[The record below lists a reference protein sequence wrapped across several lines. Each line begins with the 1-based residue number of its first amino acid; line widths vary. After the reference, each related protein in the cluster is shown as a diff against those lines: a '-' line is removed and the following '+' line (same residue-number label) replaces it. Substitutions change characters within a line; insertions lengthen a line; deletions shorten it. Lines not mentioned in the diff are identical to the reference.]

1 MKALI
6 ILSLLGVVAML
17 SEVFHFRKMLLPL
30 MVTGLIAALGTLFV
44 DWGEARSYYNDMVL
58 FDNYALSFSGLII
71 VITLLWLLMG
81 GSFFSDSSNRA
92 EHAALVIFCLAGAV
106 SMLAFSDLT
115 MFFVGLEILSVC
127 LYVLAASRRHDVNS
141 NEAGLKY
148 FLMGAFATGFLLFGM
163 ALIYGACGTFNT
175 NQIAMKLAESTAD
188 LIFVQTGVILVL
200 AGLLFKISAVPFHFW
215 APDVYEG
222 APTPVTALMATV
234 VKTTAIAAFF
244 RLFNTS
250 FSTLY
255 STWAPI
261 VAVLSAATMLTGN
274 ILAVYQSNL
283 KRMLA
288 YSSVAHA
295 GYLMMALVT
304 VGDGSAA
311 SIFFYTAAYSLG
323 SLGLFAIV
331 QSIENSSRDQ
341 RIEAVA
347 GLLKNQPVAG
357 GALILLLF
365 SLAGIPP
372 MGGFLAKYMVFTGAI
387 SSGYLW
393 LTLLAVLSSLIGVF
407 YYFRVIY
414 AMLKAQQSPAG
425 TGSLIVGINISVLMV
440 AAALLSTAFGVLPAL
455 AEKIL
460 P

>member
-17 SEVFHFRKMLLPL
+17 SEVFHFRKMLIPL
-30 MVTGLIAALGTLFV
+30 LVTGLLAALGTLFM
-44 DWGEARSYYNDMVL
+44 DWGEARSYYNDMVQ

-71 VITLLWLLMG
+71 VITLLWLLME
-81 GSFFSDSSNRA
+81 GSFFSDSFNRA
-92 EHAALVIFCLAGAV
+92 EHAALVVFCLAGAV
-106 SMLAFSDLT
+106 SMLAFTDLT

-148 FLMGAFATGFLLFGM
+148 FLLGAFATGFLLFGM
-163 ALIYGACGTFNT
+163 ALIYGACGSFNT
-175 NQIAMKLAESTAD
+175 DQIALKLAENASD
-188 LIFVQTGVILVL
+188 LVFVQTGVILVL

-222 APTPVTALMATV
+222 APTPVTALMSTV

-244 RLFNTS
+244 RLFHTS
-250 FSTLY
+250 FASLY
-255 STWAPI
+255 DTWAPI

-295 GYLMMALVT
+295 GYLMMALVA

-311 SIFFYTAAYSLG
+311 SVFFYTAAYSLG

-331 QSIENSSRDQ
+331 HSIETSSRDQ

-347 GLLKNQPVAG
+347 GLFKNQPVAG
-357 GALILLLF
+357 VALVLLLL

-393 LTLLAVLSSLIGVF
+393 LTLIAVLSSLIGVF

-414 AMLKAQQSPAG
+414 AMLKGQQVPAV
-425 TGSLIVGINISVLMV
+425 TGSAIVSLNITVLMV
-440 AAALLSTAFGVLPAL
+440 VAAILSAVLGLLPVIVEKMLP
-455 AEKIL
+455 
-460 P
+460 